1 MKCTNCGADLLD
13 GAKFCTKCGTS
24 VAGRVQTTPDLGQNI
39 TVPSQM
45 ENTNNINNTNNT
57 NTAYGNQ
64 TYGNQPNMNQ
74 NQPHMN
80 QNQPASYYNQAKPMA
95 SPSENKVSG
104 GVIAAIII
112 IVFLV
117 IIILVLGVLILLKGN
132 KDGAEGKK
140 DAVTEI
146 VQEAASEATEAA
158 ETTETAGEEINIFE
172 TIPSHYIFQSGAGA
186 WGTYVEIS
194 SDGSFT
200 GSYHDS
206 DMGSN
211 GPGYDST
218 IYNCEFN
225 GKFSSPKKINDY
237 TYSTTVEY
245 LNTEGTMNEEIIKN
259 RVKYVTTEPY
269 GFENA
274 EEFMIYLPGAKMAD
288 LPADFVSWT
297 SLASSNTNQQYLDYY
312 GLYNVNDKYGFYD
325 DNNEAANYEV
335 EQNVSSEYIIS
346 DSDIRI
352 LTDADVA
359 GMELWE
365 INYAKN
371 EIYARHG
378 YIFESRELQ
387 NYFGSKSWYVPLYA
401 KKEFDKLGLLSS
413 VENKNAAFLSKKE
426 KERGGY
432 QLDK

>member
-24 VAGRVQTTPDLGQNI
+24 VAGRVQTTPDLGQNR

-45 ENTNNINNTNNT
+45 ENTNNTST
-57 NTAYGNQ
+57 V
-64 TYGNQPNMNQ
+64 YGNQPYV
-74 NQPHMN
+74 NQPYMN
-80 QNQPASYYNQAKPMA
+80 QNQPASYYDQVKPM
-95 SPSENKVSG
+95 SPPAEKKTSG

-117 IIILVLGVLILLKGN
+117 IIIIVLGIMILLKGN
-132 KDGAEGKK
+132 KDDTEVQKNE
-140 DAVTEI
+140 VTEI
-146 VQEAASEATEAA
+146 VQEETSEATEAA
-158 ETTETAGEEINIFE
+158 VEEINIFE
-172 TIPSHYIFQSGAGA
+172 TIPSCYIFQSGAGA

-200 GSYHDS
+200 GSYQDS

-218 IYNCEFN
+218 IYNCEFS
-225 GKFSSPKKINDY
+225 GKFSIPKKIDDY

-288 LPADFVSWT
+288 LPEDFVSWT
-297 SLASSNTNQQYLDYY
+297 SLASSNANQQYLDYY
-312 GLYNVNDKYGFYD
+312 GLYNVNDKYGFYDD

-346 DSDIRI
+346 DSDTRI

-387 NYFGSKSWYVPLYA
+387 NYFGSKSWYTPLYA
-401 KKEFDKLGLLSS
+401 KKEFDKLGLLSN